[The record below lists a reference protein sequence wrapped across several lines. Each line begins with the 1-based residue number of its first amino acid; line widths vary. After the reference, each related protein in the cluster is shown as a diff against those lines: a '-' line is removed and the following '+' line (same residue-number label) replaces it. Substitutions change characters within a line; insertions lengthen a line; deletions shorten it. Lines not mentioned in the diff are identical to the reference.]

1 MLTAYALSG
10 DALLPGAALESA
22 LWIDLLQPDAAE
34 LAAMAALGI
43 EVPTLADM
51 EEIELSNRLYH
62 EGDTH
67 VMTVVL
73 TGQTPETEARISG
86 PVSFLLSPLR
96 LVTVRHH
103 RPRSFETF
111 APRAG
116 RTVAGTASP
125 AAIFLG
131 LTEEIIGRLA
141 DHLEEI
147 GRGLDTV
154 SGTIYAAD
162 PARRTQE
169 RLQVSLQRIGREGE
183 MLSRLRL
190 SLLTLARA
198 VGFVQPLPALRPLA
212 DGAAV
217 LVRDLQALEV
227 HADFLGQRLALTS
240 DATLGMIDLAQNA
253 TVRIVSVV
261 SALFLPPTLIAS
273 IYGMNFAVMPELAQT
288 WGYPAA
294 LVLMLASAAISWAF
308 FKWKKWL

>member
-1 MLTAYALSG
+1 MLTAYAVTG
-10 DALLPGAALESA
+10 DRLLPGAALDA
-22 LWIDLLQPDAAE
+22 AIWIDLYQPEAPEVAAVSS
-34 LAAMAALGI
+34 LGV
-43 EVPTLADM
+43 EVPSLSDM

-73 TGQTPETEARISG
+73 TGQTEGEARISA
-86 PVSFLLSPLR
+86 PVSFLLSPAR

-111 APRAG
+111 APRAD
-116 RTVAGTASP
+116 RSAAGTGSP

-154 SGTIYAAD
+154 SATIYAAD

-169 RLQVSLQRIGREGE
+169 RLQVSLQRVGREGE

-198 VGFVQPLPALRPLA
+198 ISFVQPLPALRPLA
-212 DGAAV
+212 DVAATQS
-217 LVRDLQALEV
+217 RDLQALEV
-227 HADFLGQRLALTS
+227 HADFLGARLALTS

-261 SALFLPPTLIAS
+261 SVLFLPPTLIAS
-273 IYGMNFAVMPELAQT
+273 IYGMNFAVMPELAQS

-294 LVLMLASAAISWAF
+294 LVMMLASAALSWAF

>member
-1 MLTAYALSG
+1 MLTAYAVTG
-10 DALLPGAALESA
+10 DRLLPGAPLDAA
-22 LWIDLLQPDAAE
+22 IWIDLYQPEAPEAA
-34 LAAMAALGI
+34 AVSALGI
-43 EVPTLADM
+43 EVPSLADM

-73 TGQTPETEARISG
+73 TGQTEGEARISA
-86 PVSFLLSPLR
+86 PVSFLLSPTR

-111 APRAG
+111 APRAD
-116 RTVAGTASP
+116 RSAAGTGSP
-125 AAIFLG
+125 AALFLG

-154 SGTIYAAD
+154 SATIYAAD

-169 RLQVSLQRIGREGE
+169 RLQVSLQRVGREGE

-198 VGFVQPLPALRPLA
+198 ISFVQPLPALRPLA
-212 DGAAV
+212 DVAATQS
-217 LVRDLQALEV
+217 RDLQALEV
-227 HADFLGQRLALTS
+227 HADFLGARLALTS

-261 SALFLPPTLIAS
+261 SVLFLPPTLIAS
-273 IYGMNFAVMPELAQT
+273 IYGMNFAVMPELAQS

-294 LVLMLASAAISWAF
+294 LVMMLASAALSWAF

>member
-1 MLTAYALSG
+1 MLIAYAVTG
-10 DALLPGAALESA
+10 DRLLPGAPLDAA
-22 LWIDLLQPDAAE
+22 IWIDLYQPEAVEVAAVS
-34 LAAMAALGI
+34 ALGV
-43 EVPTLADM
+43 EVPSLADM

-73 TGQTPETEARISG
+73 TGQTEGEARISA
-86 PVSFLLSPLR
+86 PVSFLLSPAR

-111 APRAG
+111 APRAD
-116 RTVAGTASP
+116 RSAAGTGSP

-154 SGTIYAAD
+154 SATIYAAD

-169 RLQVSLQRIGREGE
+169 RLQVSLQRVGREGE

-198 VGFVQPLPALRPLA
+198 ISFVQPLPALRPLA
-212 DGAAV
+212 DVATTQT
-217 LVRDLQALEV
+217 RDLQALEV
-227 HADFLGQRLALTS
+227 HADFLGARLALTS

-261 SALFLPPTLIAS
+261 SVLFLPPTLIAS
-273 IYGMNFAVMPELAQT
+273 IYGMNFAVMPELAQS

-294 LVLMLASAAISWAF
+294 LVLMLASAALSWAF

>member
-1 MLTAYALSG
+1 MLTAYAVSG
-10 DALLPGAALESA
+10 AQLLPGAPLETA
-22 LWIDLLQPDAAE
+22 VWIDLCQPEAAE
-34 LAAMAALGI
+34 VAAVTALGVA
-43 EVPTLADM
+43 VPTLADM

-73 TGQTPETEARISG
+73 TGQTEGEARISA
-86 PVSFLLSPLR
+86 PVSFLLSPAR

-111 APRAG
+111 APRAD
-116 RTVAGTASP
+116 RSAAGTGSP

-131 LTEEIIGRLA
+131 LTEEITGRLA

-154 SGTIYAAD
+154 SATIYAAD

-169 RLQVSLQRIGREGE
+169 RLQVSLQRVGREGE

-198 VGFVQPLPALRPLA
+198 IGFVQPLPALRPLA
-212 DGAAV
+212 DVAATQT
-217 LVRDLQALEV
+217 RDLQALEV
-227 HADFLGQRLALTS
+227 HADFLGARLALTS

-261 SALFLPPTLIAS
+261 SVLFLPPTLIAS

-294 LVLMLASAAISWAF
+294 LIMMLASAALSWAF

>member
-1 MLTAYALSG
+1 MLTAYAVTG
-10 DALLPGAALESA
+10 DRLLPGAPLDAA
-22 LWIDLLQPDAAE
+22 IWIDLYQPEAVEVAAVS
-34 LAAMAALGI
+34 ALGV
-43 EVPTLADM
+43 EVPSLADM

-62 EGDTH
+62 EGETH

-73 TGQTPETEARISG
+73 TGQTEGEARISA
-86 PVSFLLSPLR
+86 PVSFLLSPAR

-111 APRAG
+111 APRAD
-116 RTVAGTASP
+116 RSAAGTGSP
-125 AAIFLG
+125 AALFLG

-154 SGTIYAAD
+154 SATIYAAD

-169 RLQVSLQRIGREGE
+169 RLQVSLQRVGREGE

-198 VGFVQPLPALRPLA
+198 ISFVQPLPALRPLA
-212 DGAAV
+212 DVAATQS
-217 LVRDLQALEV
+217 RDLQALEV
-227 HADFLGQRLALTS
+227 HADFLGARLALTS

-261 SALFLPPTLIAS
+261 SVLFLPPTLIAS
-273 IYGMNFAVMPELAQT
+273 IYGMNFAVMPELAQS

-294 LVLMLASAAISWAF
+294 LVVMVASAVITWAY
-308 FKWKKWL
+308 FKWRRWL

>member
-1 MLTAYALSG
+1 MLTAYAVSG
-10 DALLPGAALESA
+10 ERLLPGAALESA
-22 LWIDLLQPDAAE
+22 IWIDLYRPDAAE
-34 LAAMAALGI
+34 VASLAALGV

-73 TGQTPETEARISG
+73 TGQTEGEARISG
-86 PVSFLLSPLR
+86 PVSFLLSPAR

-103 RPRSFETF
+103 NPRPFETF
-111 APRAG
+111 APRAD
-116 RTVAGTASP
+116 RSAAGTGSP

-131 LTEEIIGRLA
+131 LTEEITGRLA

-154 SGTIYAAD
+154 STTIYAAD

-169 RLQVSLQRIGREGE
+169 RLQVSLQRVGREGE

-198 VGFVQPLPALRPLA
+198 IGFVQPLPALRPLA
-212 DGAAV
+212 DVATTQT
-217 LVRDLQALEV
+217 RDLQALEV
-227 HADFLGQRLALTS
+227 HADFLGARLALTS

-261 SALFLPPTLIAS
+261 SVLFLPPTLIAS
-273 IYGMNFAVMPELAQT
+273 IYGMNFAVMPELAQR

-294 LVLMLASAAISWAF
+294 LVMMLASAALSWAF

>member
-1 MLTAYALSG
+1 MLTAYAVTG
-10 DALLPGAALESA
+10 ERLLPGAPLDAA
-22 LWIDLLQPDAAE
+22 IWIDLYQPEAAE
-34 LAAMAALGI
+34 VAAVSALGV
-43 EVPTLADM
+43 EVPSLADM

-73 TGQTPETEARISG
+73 TGQTEGEARISA
-86 PVSFLLSPLR
+86 PVSFLLSPAR

-111 APRAG
+111 APRAD
-116 RTVAGTASP
+116 RSAAGTGSP
-125 AAIFLG
+125 AALFLG

-154 SGTIYAAD
+154 SATIYAAD

-169 RLQVSLQRIGREGE
+169 RLQVSLQRVGREGE

-198 VGFVQPLPALRPLA
+198 ISFVQPLPALRPLA
-212 DGAAV
+212 DVAATQS
-217 LVRDLQALEV
+217 RDLQALEV
-227 HADFLGQRLALTS
+227 HADFLGARLALTS

-261 SALFLPPTLIAS
+261 SVLFLPPTLIAS

-294 LVLMLASAAISWAF
+294 LVLMH
-308 FKWKKWL
+308 K

>member
-1 MLTAYALSG
+1 MLTAYAVSG
-10 DALLPGAALESA
+10 ERLLPGAPLETA
-22 LWIDLLQPDAAE
+22 IWIDLCLPDAAE
-34 LAAMAALGI
+34 VAAVAALGVD
-43 EVPTLADM
+43 VPSLADM

-73 TGQTPETEARISG
+73 TGQTETEARISG
-86 PVSFLLSPLR
+86 PVSFLLSPRR

-103 RPRSFETF
+103 RPRPFETF
-111 APRAG
+111 APRAD
-116 RTVAGTASP
+116 RSAAGTGSP

-154 SGTIYAAD
+154 STTIYAAD

-169 RLQVSLQRIGREGE
+169 RLQVSLQRVGREGE

-198 VGFVQPLPALRPLA
+198 IGFVQPLPALRPLA
-212 DGAAV
+212 DVAATQT
-217 LVRDLQALEV
+217 RDLQALEV
-227 HADFLGQRLALTS
+227 HADFLGARLALTS

-261 SALFLPPTLIAS
+261 SVLFLPPTLIAS
-273 IYGMNFAVMPELAQT
+273 IYGMNFAVMPELAQS

-294 LVLMLASAAISWAF
+294 LVLMLASAALSWAF